1 MRLPWGIAV
10 STSISFIRLI
20 NVSLLAITNIYKL
33 YWVDRQL
40 SIGYNGFM
48 ISKFRY
54 WIVPENIY
62 QITVDDYDGN
72 PYTFEISG
80 EKISAILRRE
90 ALLDRILEEG

>member
-1 MRLPWGIAV
+1 
-10 STSISFIRLI
+10 
-20 NVSLLAITNIYKL
+20 
-33 YWVDRQL
+33 
-40 SIGYNGFM
+40 M